1 MNIPITEEFFISI
14 VVSTVPGKQ
23 SGECIV
29 PHCVCRLGSRM
40 ASCQGGAAVKTC
52 GPHNGHG
59 LQLL

>member
-14 VVSTVPGKQ
+14 VVGTVPGKQ
-23 SGECIV
+23 SGECTV
-29 PHCVCRLGSRM
+29 PHCVCRLRSRM